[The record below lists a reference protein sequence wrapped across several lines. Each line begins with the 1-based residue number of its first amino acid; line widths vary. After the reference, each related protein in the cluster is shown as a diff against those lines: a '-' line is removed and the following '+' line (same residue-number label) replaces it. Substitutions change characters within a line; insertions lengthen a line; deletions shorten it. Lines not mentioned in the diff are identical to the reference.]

1 MDLRND
7 IHWKSL
13 IIGAAISTTIVI
25 IASKG
30 YDFLYLF
37 SAIGLIYV
45 GYKAKNMKMGAILGT
60 IAAIPL
66 AILTYYGGFGL
77 ITDSTI
83 LIISMISVLVV
94 GAIIGFAGALA
105 SRDRKKAKEEYLKK
119 QKIGKKK
126 KKKE

>member
-37 SAIGLIYV
+37 SAKSLR
-45 GYKAKNMKMGAILGT
+45 L
-60 IAAIPL
+60 
-66 AILTYYGGFGL
+66 
-77 ITDSTI
+77 
-83 LIISMISVLVV
+83 
-94 GAIIGFAGALA
+94 
-105 SRDRKKAKEEYLKK
+105 
-119 QKIGKKK
+119 
-126 KKKE
+126 

>member
-45 GYKAKNMKMGAILGT
+45 GYKANMKMGAILGT

>member
-7 IHWKSL
+7 INWKSL
-13 IIGAAISTTIVI
+13 AIGAAISATIVI

-45 GYKAKNMKMGAILGT
+45 GYKAKNMKMGAILGA

-66 AILTYYGGFGL
+66 AILTYYGGFGV
-77 ITDSTI
+77 IKDSNI
-83 LIISMISVLVV
+83 LISSIISVLIV
-94 GAIIGFAGALA
+94 GAVIGFVGALA
-105 SRDRKKAKEEYLKK
+105 NRDRKKAKKK
-119 QKIGKKK
+119 DYEKKTK
-126 KKKE
+126 NW